1 MKSRSTHSSSTSSKS
16 AGVRSFL
23 GKEVIINRGGPDFI
37 TGILKKIGSDYV
49 VVLAQ
54 SNNNNNNNN
63 NKNNN
68 QGQAQGQSQGQGQ
81 GNNQNY
87 CEIVYVRNS
96 HIKSMSLSSQYSKD
110 SYTTDYDIIS
120 ASDFNSIMKK
130 LNHRFVQ
137 INNGGHEKLD
147 GFVVQSDDQYLFLVS
162 DREPIKIANY
172 HIKSVRVSSKTY
184 GYTGNNNNNNNNKNN
199 NNNANNNND
208 ANANNKSGYK
218 SGNRSGHRSS
228 SRSSRNRSAF
238 DWGSYGRRAGSSRRT
253 SRRTS
258 SRTRTR
264 SRVVK
269 RSGARAS
276 ARTRTR
282 TKTRTR

>member
-1 MKSRSTHSSSTSSKS
+1 M
-16 AGVRSFL
+16 
-23 GKEVIINRGGPDFI
+23 
-37 TGILKKIGSDYV
+37 

-54 SNNNNNNNN
+54 SNNNNNNNNN

-68 QGQAQGQSQGQGQ
+68 QGQAQAQGQ
-81 GNNQNY
+81 GNNQNF

-120 ASDFNSIMKK
+120 APDFNSVMKK
-130 LNHRFVQ
+130 LNHKFVQ
-137 INNGGHEKLD
+137 LNNGGPEKLD
-147 GFVVQSDDQYLFLVS
+147 GFVVQSDDQYVFLVS

-184 GYTGNNNNNNNNKNN
+184 GYTGNNNNNNNNNKNN
-199 NNNANNNND
+199 NNNNNGNANNNNG
-208 ANANNKSGYK
+208 ANANNKSGYR
-218 SGNRSGHRSS
+218 SGNRSGHRSG
-228 SRSSRNRSAF
+228 SRSGRHRSAF
-238 DWGSYGRRAGSSRRT
+238 DWGSYGRRRAGSSRRT
-253 SRRTS
+253 GG
-258 SRTRTR
+258 RTRTR

-282 TKTRTR
+282 TRTKTRTR